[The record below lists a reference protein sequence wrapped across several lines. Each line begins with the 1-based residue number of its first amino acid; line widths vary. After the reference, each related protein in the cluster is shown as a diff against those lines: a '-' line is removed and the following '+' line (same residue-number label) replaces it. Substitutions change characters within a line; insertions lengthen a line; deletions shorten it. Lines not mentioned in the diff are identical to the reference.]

1 MEGTFMQPINLMKL
15 VVGIDSL
22 DDYKA
27 WQKQD
32 RITYKGQK
40 VNTVHTRNM
49 PKQAEEI
56 LASGGSIYRIIK
68 GIMCCRQKII
78 GFKQIETENGK
89 KTIFFTDTEVI
100 ETQPIPTRAFQGWRY
115 LKGDA
120 PEDKKYNAD
129 GTEIL
134 SHLEEEKMLEEL
146 GLMEK
151 DL

>member
-1 MEGTFMQPINLMKL
+1 MQPINLMKL
-15 VVGIDSL
+15 VVGIDNL
-22 DDYKA
+22 ADYKA

-49 PKQAEEI
+49 PKQAEE
-56 LASGGSIYRIIK
+56 
-68 GIMCCRQKII
+68 
-78 GFKQIETENGK
+78 NGK
-89 KTIFFTDTEVI
+89 KTIFLTDTEVI

-134 SHLEEEKMLEEL
+134 SHVEEEKMLEEL

-151 DL
+151 SL